1 MVDSAGC
8 GASWRAENSAPRKL
22 FECEG
27 GCVREQCGTATDFK
41 MTVSLETLGVDPGT
55 RQLSRGHSD
64 KINWSLTAGLLKF
77 LYTEGHIDE
86 GLNSSDV
93 SYYWKWGDS

>member
-1 MVDSAGC
+1 MSG
-8 GASWRAENSAPRKL
+8 SY
-22 FECEG
+22 
-27 GCVREQCGTATDFK
+27 ATDFK

-93 SYYWKWGDS
+93 GYYWKWEDS

>member
-1 MVDSAGC
+1 MRGAGPHGEQRTQLRGNCLSA
-8 GASWRAENSAPRKL
+8 R
-22 FECEG
+22 EG
-27 GCVREQCGTATDFK
+27 VSGSYATDFK

-64 KINWSLTAGLLKF
+64 KINWSLTARLLKF